1 MGTNRLI
8 WTLKNATGTIEVAT
22 TKVRSG
28 NDGGV
33 VVGGGGDDDNDDDAA
48 PTNAPLGTAAR
59 QFNFT
64 VRAANAGLVS
74 LVGSVDIFNTIAE
87 TVETNNDLSTS
98 IPVSAFSP
106 YPLPLYCP

>member
-1 MGTNRLI
+1 VGTNRLV

-28 NDGGV
+28 GSV
-33 VVGGGGDDDNDDDAA
+33 VDGGGDDDSDADDNDAA
-48 PTNAPLGTAAR
+48 PTNAPPGTAAR

-64 VRAANAGLVS
+64 VRATNAGLVS

-87 TVETNNDLSTS
+87 TLETNNDLSTS